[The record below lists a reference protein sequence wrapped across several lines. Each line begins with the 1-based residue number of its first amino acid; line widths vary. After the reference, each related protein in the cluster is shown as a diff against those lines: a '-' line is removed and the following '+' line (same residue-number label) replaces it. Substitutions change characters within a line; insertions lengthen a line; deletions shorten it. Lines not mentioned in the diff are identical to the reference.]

1 MYGGKHFV
9 TNSLCAVAVGLQ
21 NGIEISKILDG
32 INQFELTKNRME
44 IIQRKDNIRIIN
56 DTYNANYDSM
66 KASLEYL
73 GETKSTRKIAILGN
87 MGELGDYTKELHE
100 KVGEEVYKNKID
112 ILITVGES
120 AEYFAKK
127 AESLGM
133 KTQNIFVYS
142 TKEEAIKKA
151 KEIIKNGDY
160 ILVKAS
166 NSMNFKEIVENIA

>member
-1 MYGGKHFV
+1 MCGGTHFV
-9 TNSLCAVAVGLQ
+9 INALCAVAVGLQ
-21 NGIEISKILDG
+21 NGIEVNKILEG
-32 INQFELTKNRME
+32 IREFELTKNRME
-44 IIQRKDNIRIIN
+44 IIEKDDIRIIN

-73 GETKSTRKIAILGN
+73 GNTKDSRKIAILGN

-120 AEYFAKK
+120 AKYIVERAKN
-127 AESLGM
+127 LGM
-133 KTQNIFVYS
+133 KEQNIFTYN

-151 KEIIKNGDY
+151 KEIIKRGDY